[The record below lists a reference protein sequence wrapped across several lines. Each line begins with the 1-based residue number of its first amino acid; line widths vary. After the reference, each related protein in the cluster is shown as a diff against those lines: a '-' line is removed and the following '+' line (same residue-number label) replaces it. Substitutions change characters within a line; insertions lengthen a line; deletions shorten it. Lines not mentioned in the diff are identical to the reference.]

1 MQWAVKD
8 NGIGFDVS
16 SLSARIGDR
25 GLGMIGIRERLNS
38 LGGSLSLVSTPGQ
51 GTELVITIP
60 HTNSL
65 ES

>member
-1 MQWAVKD
+1 
-8 NGIGFDVS
+8 VS
-16 SLSARIGDR
+16 SLSARIGER

-60 HTNSL
+60 HAHSL